1 MNNGQNGQNYPQNYG
16 QPQYSPGQFAQ
27 PTPPPVQTVYAR
39 PRKFSTLSVTIIVV
53 LALLVIG
60 AGVLSYW
67 LYSNYINQKTDVQ
80 GRVDSAVNDANK
92 KQADDDAAKF
102 LEREKE
108 PNRTFVGPDDYGR
121 VTFDYPKT
129 WSVYVAND
137 VEQSGGTYQAY
148 LNPVYVP
155 PVSNNQQFALEVT
168 IQSIET
174 DSALSAYNSLIK
186 NGKLKA
192 SPITI
197 GGVQGTRLDGQ
208 FNNNIVGSAVVFKI
222 RDKTL
227 TVRTD
232 AKTFMNDYNALIKTI
247 KFNQ

>member
-1 MNNGQNGQNYPQNYG
+1 MDNGQNM
-16 QPQYSPGQFAQ
+16 YSPGQFAQ

-39 PRKFSTLSVTIIVV
+39 PRKFSTLSVTIIAV
-53 LALLVIG
+53 LALLFIG
-60 AGVLSYW
+60 AGVLSFW
-67 LYSNYINQKTDVQ
+67 LYSNYVDQKTDVQ
-80 GRVDSAVNDANK
+80 GRVDTAVNDATK
-92 KQADDDAAKF
+92 KQADNDAAKF
-102 LEREKE
+102 LERDKE

-137 VEQSGGTYQAY
+137 VEQSGGTYKSY

-155 PVSNNQQFALEVT
+155 PVSNNQQFAIEVT

-174 DSALSAYNSLIK
+174 DSALNVYSSLVK
-186 NGKLKA
+186 NGKLKT

-197 GGVQGTRLDGQ
+197 NGVQGTRLDGQ
-208 FNNNIVGSAVVFKI
+208 FNNDIVGSAVVFKI

-232 AKTFMNDYNALIKTI
+232 AQTFVKDFNKLIKTI